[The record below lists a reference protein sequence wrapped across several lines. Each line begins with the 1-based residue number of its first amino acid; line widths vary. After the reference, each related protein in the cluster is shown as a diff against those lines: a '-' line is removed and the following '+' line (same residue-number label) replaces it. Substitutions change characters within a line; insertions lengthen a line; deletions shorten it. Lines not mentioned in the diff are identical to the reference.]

1 MIQAISKI
9 VKGAVKA
16 VPKKKPKAPKAAAG
30 GGGKKPP
37 VSPDKARR
45 DLAAVGKKGQD
56 MMTALAAKKRG
67 LAKLQKDNAAPD
79 AIERAKNAIADME
92 GKLGP
97 ILKGKVK
104 AGKAK
109 PIPKKD
115 NKKPTKQPRQKAPA
129 EKRPPI
135 NAGLIA
141 AARAAK
147 TPMFTYR
154 GKKYS
159 RSVIL
164 KGAK

>member
-1 MIQAISKI
+1 MISKLL
-9 VKGAVKA
+9 KGAA
-16 VPKKKPKAPKAAAG
+16 RAAKKKAKAPRAAAG

-37 VSPDKARR
+37 LSPDKARR
-45 DLAAVGKKGQD
+45 DLAAVGKRGQD
-56 MMTALAAKKRG
+56 MMTALAAKKNA
-67 LAKLQKDNAAPD
+67 LKKMQKDKAAPD

-92 GKLGP
+92 NKMGP
-97 ILKGKVK
+97 ILKKKVK
-104 AGKAK
+104 DRKAK
-109 PIPKKD
+109 PIPKSK
-115 NKKPTKQPRQKAPA
+115 NKRPAKQPREKAPA
-129 EKRPPI
+129 EKRPI
-135 NAGLIA
+135 SAGVIA

>member
-1 MIQAISKI
+1 MFGISKI
-9 VKGAVKA
+9 TKGTAKVAKKA
-16 VPKKKPKAPKAAAG
+16 AKAPRAAAG

-37 VSPDKARR
+37 LSPDKARK

-67 LAKLQKDNAAPD
+67 LAKLQKDKAAPD
-79 AIERAKNAIADME
+79 AIERAKAAIADME
-92 GKLGP
+92 SKLGP

-109 PIPKKD
+109 PIPKKQ
-115 NKKPTKQPRQKAPA
+115 NKKPAKQPREKAPA
-129 EKRPPI
+129 EKRPI
-135 NAGLIA
+135 SAGLIA

-147 TPMFTYR
+147 RPTFTYK

-159 RSVIL
+159 KSVIL
-164 KGAK
+164 KGTK

>member
-1 MIQAISKI
+1 MISVIFLLFGLGIFSA
-9 VKGAVKA
+9 AVQSF
-16 VPKKKPKAPKAAAG
+16 KKHKTTINPL
-30 GGGKKPP
+30 
-37 VSPDKARR
+37 SPDKARK

-67 LAKLQKDNAAPD
+67 LAKLQKDKAASD
-79 AIERAKNAIADME
+79 AIERAKAAIADME

-109 PIPKKD
+109 PIPRKQT
-115 NKKPTKQPRQKAPA
+115 KKPAKTPRQKAPA

-141 AARAAK
+141 AARAA
-147 TPMFTYR
+147 R
-154 GKKYS
+154 
-159 RSVIL
+159 
-164 KGAK
+164 

>member
-1 MIQAISKI
+1 MISAISKL
-9 VKGAVKA
+9 VKGATKA
-16 VPKKKPKAPKAAAG
+16 VPKKQSKAPAAG

-37 VSPDKARR
+37 LSPDKARK

-67 LAKLQKDNAAPD
+67 LAKLQKDKAAPD
-79 AIERAKNAIADME
+79 AIERAKAAIADME

-97 ILKGKVK
+97 ILKNKVK

-115 NKKPTKQPRQKAPA
+115 NKKPAKTPRQKAPA

-135 NAGLIA
+135 KAGLIA
-141 AARAAK
+141 AAREAK

-159 RSVIL
+159 KSVIL

>member
-1 MIQAISKI
+1 MISKLL
-9 VKGAVKA
+9 KGAA
-16 VPKKKPKAPKAAAG
+16 RAAKKKAKAPRAAAG

-37 VSPDKARR
+37 LSPDKARQ
-45 DLAAVGKKGQD
+45 DLAAVGKRGQD
-56 MMTALAAKKRG
+56 MMTALAAKKNA
-67 LAKLQKDNAAPD
+67 LKKMQKDKAAPD

-92 GKLGP
+92 NKMGP
-97 ILKGKVK
+97 ILKKKVK
-104 AGKAK
+104 DRKAK
-109 PIPKKD
+109 PIPKSK
-115 NKKPTKQPRQKAPA
+115 NKRPAKQPREKAPA
-129 EKRPPI
+129 EKRPI
-135 NAGLIA
+135 SAGVIA

>member
-1 MIQAISKI
+1 MAGISKMI
-9 VKGAVKA
+9 RKITKVA
-16 VPKKKPKAPKAAAG
+16 KKKATAPQAAAG

-37 VSPDKARR
+37 LSPDKARK
-45 DLAAVGKKGQD
+45 DLAAIGKKGQD
-56 MMTALAAKKRG
+56 MMTSLAAKKRG
-67 LAKLQKDNAAPD
+67 LVKLQKDKAAPD
-79 AIERAKNAIADME
+79 AIERAKAAIADME
-92 GKLGP
+92 SKLGP

-109 PIPKKD
+109 PIPKKQT
-115 NKKPTKQPRQKAPA
+115 KKPAKTPRQKAPA

-147 TPMFTYR
+147 TPTFTYR

-159 RSVIL
+159 KSVIL